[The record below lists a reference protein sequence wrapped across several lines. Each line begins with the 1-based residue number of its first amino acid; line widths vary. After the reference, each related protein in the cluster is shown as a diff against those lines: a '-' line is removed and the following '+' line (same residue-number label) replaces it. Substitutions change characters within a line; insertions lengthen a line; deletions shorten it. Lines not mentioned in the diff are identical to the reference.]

1 MFTLCCFTVLVSS
14 SEKISTSV
22 AKLSTTKKARRF
34 HDVVTRGPCSRDTCR
49 RYEDVITCCSLSAL
63 KELGQVVDGKT
74 IELPKTIRLHIV
86 KIKDAT
92 LCTDEGGQSGK
103 CETGTSRIS
112 TRKSTSSG
120 LFKRISGLTITKTSL
135 EYISEDFFGLFRG
148 LKHLVIDKNPQLV
161 EIPAVNRARKPRL
174 QTISYIGN
182 TKVQMVKWNE
192 KVNTMPELRE
202 FLFSNFLEKAGNPSR
217 DFYMGPFTPG
227 KKLKAFKIRLNYQT
241 AHVNMPFTK
250 RNSRMSQVYIG
261 STNIPE
267 NLKLNFTNFHGRVK
281 EAVFNFPI
289 KPDRLVP
296 DFLPDNYTS
305 QIGKVSLR
313 FDGESYNLKNME
325 FRRRVPRER
334 QITVT
339 SEEEERALLEI
350 KEEYGTPKSK
360 VDSKGRYVYKY
371 LILDTNDLTKLVK
384 DSHNLDRRYI
394 VKAHYLWIRD
404 INYLRKSVKL
414 HLSFH
419 SLILS
424 KGGALFSADVKL
436 SQNISTKNKDFSVA
450 RSVTILWRQF
460 DLRDFYD
467 YLTTAASLSEA
478 LQYENG
484 FQNSTAQ
491 NLKSKIASEMLEAA
505 KESDVITSA
514 SLSFLPRSET
524 SFVEECISFL
534 PRLYA
539 FTRRPLGRSRLVAE
553 LTSDFKERTL
563 LYQEMAKT
571 LITSERYERT
581 NKKLQYGL
589 KLLTETLKLRLDVLS
604 GCAQN
609 DMSKSLREEK
619 ESRHLLRRITGIRDK
634 YLQEL
639 NPVKERFIEALRRS
653 ASIEK
658 KEKYYEILSY
668 TEKIF
673 SDLFVEKSPTQIT
686 KRKHISRP
694 KLLSSLDTSIRRVS
708 NFLTSLN
715 TTQSVIAIKY
725 NSKKSNQSSSSAD
738 SLKTRLLS
746 DTNSYFRSRLMQLTQ
761 NRGGAASFTGNDVM
775 QVTSLLYD
783 INIDD
788 VFEWDVIMQR
798 VDKLLDV
805 GSLAAEI
812 PDTLAFKTAFLRLL
826 DTAKVESV
834 AQYDVTKLQAQI
846 FIGIHFVFIIQKR
859 LWVKAGGFYN
869 IFSYD

>member
-1 MFTLCCFTVLVSS
+1 MS
-14 SEKISTSV
+14 
-22 AKLSTTKKARRF
+22 
-34 HDVVTRGPCSRDTCR
+34 
-49 RYEDVITCCSLSAL
+49 
-63 KELGQVVDGKT
+63 ELGQVRDGKT
-74 IELPKTIRLHIV
+74 VELPKTIRLHIV
-86 KIKDAT
+86 KIKETA
-92 LCTDEGGQSGK
+92 LCTDTDVNEGKDK
-103 CETGTSRIS
+103 CETGTRIS
-112 TRKSTSSG
+112 TRKSTLSG

-135 EYISEDFFGLFRG
+135 EYISEDFFGLFQR
-148 LKHLVIDKNPQLV
+148 LRHLVIDKNPQLV
-161 EIPAVNRARKPRL
+161 EVPAVNRALKPRL

-192 KVNTMPELRE
+192 KENTMPELRE

-227 KKLKAFKIRLNYQT
+227 KKFKAFKIRLNYQM

-267 NLKLNFTNFHGRVK
+267 NLKLNFTKFYGRVRD
-281 EAVFNFPI
+281 VIFNLPV

-296 DFLPDNYTS
+296 DFLPDNYTR

-313 FDGESYNLKNME
+313 FDGENYNLKNLE
-325 FRRRVPRER
+325 FRRRVPKDR
-334 QITVT
+334 QTIVK
-339 SEEEERALLEI
+339 SGGEEERALLEF

-371 LILDTNDLTKLVK
+371 LILDTNDLTRLVK

-394 VKAHYLWIRD
+394 VKAHYLWIHN

-424 KGGALFSADVKL
+424 EDAALFSADVKL
-436 SQNISTKNKDFSVA
+436 SKKIATKNKDFSVA

-478 LQYENG
+478 LQYEDG
-484 FQNSTAQ
+484 FHNSMAQ
-491 NLKSKIASEMLEAA
+491 NLKSKIAREMIEAA

-514 SLSFLPRSET
+514 SLSFLPRSEI
-524 SFVEECISFL
+524 SFIEECVSFL

-539 FTRRPLGRSRLVAE
+539 YARRPLGRTRVVTE

-581 NKKLQYGL
+581 NKRLPYGL

-609 DMSKSLREEK
+609 DISKSLKEEK
-619 ESRHLLRRITGIRDK
+619 ESHHLLKRITSIRDK
-634 YLQEL
+634 YLQDL
-639 NPVKERFIEALRRS
+639 NPVKQRFLEALRRGMPIGTKEKYNEILS
-653 ASIEK
+653 SIEK
-658 KEKYYEILSY
+658 IFKELFAENGLS
-668 TEKIF
+668 
-673 SDLFVEKSPTQIT
+673 QINT
-686 KRKHISRP
+686 RKHISRP
-694 KLLSSLDTSIRRVS
+694 KLLSSLDTSIKRVS
-708 NFLTSLN
+708 KFMTGLDSIR
-715 TTQSVIAIKY
+715 SVIANKY
-725 NSKKSNQSSSSAD
+725 RSKKENRSSSSAD
-738 SLKTRLLS
+738 NLNTRSLS
-746 DTNSYFRSRLMQLTQ
+746 DSNSYFRGRLMQLTQ
-761 NRGGAASFTGNDVM
+761 NRGAGASFTGNDVM
-775 QVTSLLYD
+775 HVTSLLYD
-783 INIDD
+783 VNIDD

-805 GSLAAEI
+805 GRMSAEI
-812 PDTLAFKTAFLRLL
+812 PDTLAFKTSLLRLL
-826 DTAKVESV
+826 DTAKVESEV
-834 AQYDVTKLQAQI
+834 QYEVTRAQAQI
-846 FIGIHFVFIIQKR
+846 FIGKSNSRGVSFC
-859 LWVKAGGFYN
+859 
-869 IFSYD
+869 